1 MFPEQKANHFLNKS
15 VAENSLPQGL
25 IRNKKFL
32 RNVLPDCRNS
42 RSFKNPSKS
51 KINLRIIEGV

>member
-1 MFPEQKANHFLNKS
+1 VFLWQKANHVLTKS
-15 VAENSLPQGL
+15 IVESYFSQAL

-32 RNVLPDCRNS
+32 RNVLPECRNS

>member
-1 MFPEQKANHFLNKS
+1 
-15 VAENSLPQGL
+15 L

-32 RNVLPDCRNS
+32 RNVLPECRNS

-51 KINLRIIEGV
+51 KII